1 MEVRLLG
8 EVQLLA
14 AGRQL
19 DTGTP
24 RQQAVFAALAVDPGR
39 PVPIETLVDRVWGD
53 DPPAEA
59 RNVLYSHISRIRRLL
74 KQVAVLG
81 DGAGRLDRRHAG
93 YVLDLDPD
101 QVDLHRFERL
111 TDQGRD
117 PARPEADRAALLS
130 RALGLWRGPPLAA
143 LTGDWAAGVRQ
154 TWHRRRLDA
163 AVGWA
168 RAELR
173 LGHADAV
180 VAAVPPLIAEYP
192 LAEPLEALLMEALHR
207 AGRDAEAMDRYAE
220 VRTRLAEELGTD
232 PGPQLRALHE
242 SILRGEARTPPP
254 ARTVTTPAQ
263 LPPDV
268 YGFAGRTTQ
277 LRELDRLRESTPAR
291 PVAIDGMAGIGKTA
305 LAVHWAH
312 RAARHFPDGQ
322 LYVNLRGF
330 NPTGTP
336 VPPDEAVRGF
346 LDALDV
352 PAERVPAGL
361 EARVGLFRSLLA
373 GRRVLIL
380 LDNARDADQVR
391 PLLPGAPGCLA
402 VVTSRTR
409 LAGLV
414 TTAGAHPLP
423 LDLPPA
429 AEARALLTHRI
440 GSRRVDAEPDAI
452 DEIVARCARL
462 PLALAIVATR
472 AAVAPGLPLA
482 ALAGELREAQGGLA
496 EFTDPDLESN
506 VRAVFSWSYR
516 QLSPAAA
523 TLFRRLA
530 AHPGPDLGAPAAAAL
545 AGEPVAAVRPVLDE
559 LTRAHLLERATVRY
573 TLHDLLRAYA
583 TELAGD
589 LDPEPERAAA
599 RHRLLSYYVH
609 SAFAADQLLNP
620 LRDDPVSEPPP
631 PPAGTGPDHPAG
643 QPEAVAW
650 FGVEYHVLLAALRGE
665 HAGSSDDEMVWQL
678 AWALTRYL
686 SYQGRWHDS
695 IEALSAA
702 LHAAERL
709 GEPIKAAF
717 AHRYLGCAHL
727 RLRRTDE
734 AGVHLAEALRL
745 YRAAADGTGLAH
757 THRHQAWLLEVQGRY
772 REALEH
778 AEQAVE
784 LFTAAGHTAG
794 RGRGLNAIGWFH
806 AMLGDYAEAVTVCRA
821 ALRLQAEAGD
831 RFGQAETW
839 DSLGYAAQRLGRHRE
854 AIDAY
859 RTAVALYREFDDR
872 YNEADSTAS
881 LGDAYHA
888 AGDAAAAR
896 AAWRSAAEEFDLIDH
911 PGAAAVRARA
921 DQPDPKEEA
930 WMR

>member
-1 MEVRLLG
+1 MDVRLLG

-14 AGRQL
+14 AGREL

-24 RQQAVFAALAVDPGR
+24 RQQAVFAALAIDPGR
-39 PVPIETLVDRVWGD
+39 PVPLATLVDRVWGD

-59 RNVLYSHISRIRRLL
+59 RNVLYSHLSRIRGLL
-74 KQVAVLG
+74 RQAAVLG
-81 DGAGRLDRRHAG
+81 DDTAGRLDRRHAG
-93 YVLDLDPD
+93 YVLDVDPD
-101 QVDLHRFERL
+101 RVDLHRFGRL

-117 PARPEADRAALLS
+117 PARPAADRAAALAQALS
-130 RALGLWRGPPLAA
+130 LWRGAPLAA
-143 LTGDWAAGVRQ
+143 LTGDWADGVRQ
-154 TWHRRRLDA
+154 AWHQRRLDA
-163 AVGWA
+163 AVAWA
-168 RAELR
+168 RTELR
-173 LGHADAV
+173 LGHPDAV
-180 VAAVPPLIAEYP
+180 IAAAPPLITEYP
-192 LAEPLEALLMEALHR
+192 LAEPLEALLMEALHL
-207 AGRDAEAMDRYAE
+207 AGRDAEAMDRYAA
-220 VRTRLAEELGTD
+220 VRTRLAETLGAD

-242 SILRGEARTPPP
+242 ALLRGEVRTPPP
-254 ARTVTTPAQ
+254 ARTVTVPAQ

-268 YGFAGRTTQ
+268 YGFAGRTAQ
-277 LRELDRLRESTPAR
+277 LRELDAVRTTGPAR

-330 NPTGTP
+330 GATGDP
-336 VPPDEAVRGF
+336 VAPAEALGGF

-352 PAERVPAGL
+352 PPERIPAGVPAR
-361 EARVGLFRSLLA
+361 AGLFRSLLA

-380 LDNARDADQVR
+380 LDNAWDADQVR

-402 VVTSRTR
+402 VVTSRNR
-409 LAGLV
+409 LSGLV
-414 TTAGAHPLP
+414 TTAGAHPLA
-423 LDLPPA
+423 LALPPA
-429 AEARALLTHRI
+429 GEARDLLGYRI
-440 GSRRVDAEPDAI
+440 GGRRVAAEPDAV

-472 AAVAPGLPLA
+472 AAVAPELRLA
-482 ALAGELREAQGGLA
+482 VLAGELREAQGGLA
-496 EFTDPDLESN
+496 EFDDPDLESN

-523 TLFRRLA
+523 ELFRRLA
-530 AHPGPDLGAPAAAAL
+530 GHPGPDLGAPAAAAL
-545 AGEPVAAVRPVLDE
+545 AGLPVTAVRPLLDE
-559 LTRAHLLERATVRY
+559 LTRAHLLERAAGRY

-583 TELAGD
+583 TELAGT
-589 LDPEPERAAA
+589 LDTEPERAAA
-599 RHRLLSYYVH
+599 RRRVLGYYVH
-609 SAFAADQLLNP
+609 SAYAADLLLNP
-620 LRDDPVSEPPP
+620 LRDEPAAEPPP
-631 PPAGTGPDHPAG
+631 LPPGTVAERPAG
-643 QPEAVAW
+643 QPEALAW
-650 FGVEYHVLLAALRGE
+650 FGAEYHVMLAALRG
-665 HAGSSDDEMVWQL
+665 AADDATVWRL

-686 SYQGRWHDS
+686 SYHGRWHDS

-702 LHAAERL
+702 LAAAGRL
-709 GEPIKAAF
+709 GEPVKAAF

-727 RLRRTDE
+727 RLRRLDE
-734 AGVHLAEALRL
+734 AGTHLAEALRL
-745 YRAAADGTGLAH
+745 YRLAGDVAGQAH
-757 THRHQAWLLEVQGRY
+757 THRHQAWLLEVRGRY
-772 REALEH
+772 REALAH

-784 LFTAAGHTAG
+784 LFTAAGDPAG

-821 ALRLQAEAGD
+821 ALRLQAAAGD

-839 DSLGYAAQRLGRHRE
+839 DSLGYAGQRLGRHRE

-859 RTAVALYREFDDR
+859 RTAVALYQEFDDR

-888 AGDAAAAR
+888 AGDTAAAR
-896 AAWRSAAEEFDLIDH
+896 AAWRSAADLFDLIGH

-921 DQPDPKEEA
+921 DA
-930 WMR
+930 